1 MLTLEEGF
9 PEIAPS
15 VTRNTYA
22 VDPRFHTP
30 YGQTWNFLIEEEIA
44 RNVILNVGYLGTK
57 GTHLDLL
64 LAPNPVLSSSLSS
77 TGQIANAL
85 PFEYE
90 TSGAASIYNALQV
103 GLRRQFHNGLSL
115 RLNYTFSK
123 SIDNAA
129 SVGGAGN
136 IVAQNYLDLQA
147 ERGLSIFDAR
157 HKFNAYYTY
166 EFPFG
171 QRRRYLNQG
180 SVLSRI
186 LGDWQISGNAQLQ
199 SGTPLTARVLGNESN
214 NSGVGAYG
222 SQRADVTGEPV
233 SLPDSQQSTLRFFNT
248 GAFAL
253 PAPGQFGNAGR
264 NTIPGPG
271 LVNFNM
277 SLGRFITIS
286 QERGLR
292 ADFRVEANNLF
303 NTPNFSGVATVV
315 NATDF
320 GRVTSVKDMRTLD
333 FVIRLRF

>member
-1 MLTLEEGF
+1 M
-9 PEIAPS
+9 
-15 VTRNTYA
+15 
-22 VDPRFHTP
+22 
-30 YGQTWNFLIEEEIA
+30 
-44 RNVILNVGYLGTK
+44 
-57 GTHLDLL
+57 
-64 LAPNPVLSSSLSS
+64 
-77 TGQIANAL
+77 
-85 PFEYE
+85 
-90 TSGAASIYNALQV
+90 
-103 GLRRQFHNGLSL
+103 
-115 RLNYTFSK
+115 
-123 SIDNAA
+123 
-129 SVGGAGN
+129 
-136 IVAQNYLDLQA
+136 
-147 ERGLSIFDAR
+147 
-157 HKFNAYYTY
+157 
-166 EFPFG
+166 
-171 QRRRYLNQG
+171 
-180 SVLSRI
+180 
-186 LGDWQISGNAQLQ
+186 
-199 SGTPLTARVLGNESN
+199 LGNQSN